1 MNNRRVSFLFPDIR
15 NIKSVSG
22 IKMSG
27 LHPSIP
33 EDRGVSSRFRLNR
46 NRRQELT
53 AQMELDAVAMKSI
66 TEMAMKR
73 EAKGNAISEAEMT
86 VRLVKNNLN
95 KNSFI
100 VKISN

>member
-1 MNNRRVSFLFPDIR
+1 MNSRHVSFPLP
-15 NIKSVSG
+15 NTHEIKSVSG

-33 EDRGVSSRFRLNR
+33 EDRGVSGRFRLNT

-53 AQMELDAVAMKSI
+53 AEMELDAVAMKSI

-73 EAKGNAISEAEMT
+73 QAKGNAISETEIT
-86 VRLVKNNLN
+86 VRLVN
-95 KNSFI
+95 KYP
-100 VKISN
+100 K

>member
-22 IKMSG
+22 TKMSG

-33 EDRGVSSRFRLNR
+33 EDRGMSSRFRLNT

-53 AQMELDAVAMKSI
+53 AEMELDAVAMKSI
-66 TEMAMKR
+66 TEVAMKR
-73 EAKGNAISEAEMT
+73 ETKGNAISEAEMT

-95 KNSFI
+95 NNSFI